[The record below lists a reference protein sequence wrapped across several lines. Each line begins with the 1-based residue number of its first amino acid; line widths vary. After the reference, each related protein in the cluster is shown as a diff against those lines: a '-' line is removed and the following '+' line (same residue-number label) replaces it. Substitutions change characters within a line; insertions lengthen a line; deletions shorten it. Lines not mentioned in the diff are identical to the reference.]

1 MDKGKIVLEDEPL
14 NIIIKDNVLNK
25 IGLKLPFMVD
35 LSVKLQDYNL
45 IDDLELDVDRM
56 VDRLW
61 N

>member
-1 MDKGKIVLEDEPL
+1 MEDEPQ

-45 IDDLELDVDRM
+45 IDSLELDTDRM
-56 VDRLW
+56 VDKLW